1 MPEISFDNP
10 FAFLLLLLLPY
21 MIWWYYEKV
30 GHKRHTITFPALKA
44 LNHIPVSFRET
55 LYHALPVLRF
65 LTLSLMIVAI
75 ARPQTYSFHEDYSIE
90 GIDIML
96 VNDISGSMLAED
108 LKPNR
113 LEAAKEVAAS
123 FISGRPNDRIG
134 LVAFAGSAFT
144 QCPLTADH
152 SVLLSLLKQIRS
164 GIVIDGT
171 AIGDGVSI
179 AVDRLKESTAVSK
192 VVILLTD
199 GVNNSGYVDPVMSAK
214 IAAVYGIRIYV
225 IGVGTR
231 GRAPYP
237 VVTPNGTTAYDYVES
252 NIDEPLMQEMASNT
266 GGKYFRAT
274 DNESLAKIYS
284 EIDEMEKTRIQVAR
298 MSNKQDL
305 FHYPI
310 LFALLFLGLEIFIR
324 YTILKLLP

>member
-1 MPEISFDNP
+1 MPEVSFHNP
-10 FAFLLLLLLPY
+10 FAFLLFLLLPF
-21 MIWWYYEKV
+21 MIWWYYEKI

-44 LNHIPVSFRET
+44 LNHIPVTFRET
-55 LYHALPVLRF
+55 LWNALPVLRF
-65 LTLSLMIVAI
+65 LILGLIILAI

-108 LKPNR
+108 LEPNR
-113 LEAAKEVAAS
+113 LEAAKAVAEN
-123 FISGRPNDRIG
+123 FINGRPNDRIG

-152 SVLLSLLKQIRS
+152 SVLRMLLSQIKS
-164 GIVIDGT
+164 GMVDDGT

-192 VVILLTD
+192 VIILLTD
-199 GVNNSGYVDPVMSAK
+199 GVNNSGYVDPIMSAN

-225 IGVGTR
+225 VGVGTR

-237 VVTPNGTTAYDYVES
+237 VLKNGRTSYDYMES
-252 NIDEPLMQEMASNT
+252 HIDEPLMQEMAAKT
-266 GGKYFRAT
+266 GGKYFRAV
-274 DNESLAKIYS
+274 DNVELKEIYA
-284 EIDEMEKTRIQVAR
+284 EIDNMEKTRMKVAHL
-298 MSNKQDL
+298 SNMQDL
-305 FHYPI
+305 WHYPV
-310 LFALLFLGLEIFIR
+310 LFALLLLGLELFIR
-324 YTILKLLP
+324 YTFLKLLP